1 MGCDLNGLL
10 LLLRRCGLLLHA
22 VARAALLTA
31 VNAEAVKRAA
41 NDVVSNT
48 GEIANATAANEHD
61 GVLLKIVAFAADV
74 GSHFVAVRQPNA
86 AHLAERGVRLFRRN
100 SAHLQ
105 ANAAALRTCFEIL
118 HLRLGRLRDTWCAN

>member
-100 SAHLQ
+100 SAHL
-105 ANAAALRTCFEIL
+105 
-118 HLRLGRLRDTWCAN
+118 